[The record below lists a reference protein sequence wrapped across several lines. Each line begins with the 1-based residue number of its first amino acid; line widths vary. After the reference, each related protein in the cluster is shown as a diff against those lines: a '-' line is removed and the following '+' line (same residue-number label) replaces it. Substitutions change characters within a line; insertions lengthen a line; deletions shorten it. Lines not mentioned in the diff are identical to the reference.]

1 MTPQEMVRIAEP
13 YTNRVS
19 DALRS
24 ACGVPMR
31 SEWTPYTLIR
41 EEDLQNYQER
51 LRRTYG

>member
-19 DALRS
+19 DALRR

>member
-1 MTPQEMVRIAEP
+1 MTPQDIVRIAEP

-41 EEDLQNYQER
+41 EEDLQDYQRR
-51 LRRTYG
+51 LREAYA